1 MFSSFVNFLDY
12 VKHFYHLNYS
22 FCQNAKF
29 LIKIDDDVTIDW
41 PLLLN
46 FLELKYPDEMSP
58 DLNVILCPSVMRNM
72 RPWRPKVANRED
84 GIQTVMSKW

>member
-1 MFSSFVNFLDY
+1 MADSLTISIF
-12 VKHFYHLNYS
+12 S
-22 FCQNAKF
+22 FCQDAKF

-41 PLLLN
+41 SLLLN
-46 FLELKYPDEMSP
+46 FLELKYPGEMSP
-58 DLNVILCPSVMRNM
+58 DPNVILCPSVMRNM